1 LSEHDE
7 QVALFQWA
15 GYQLGACPELALMF
29 AIPNGGDRHP
39 AVAGKLRDEGVKP
52 GVPDICLPVP
62 RGKYHGMF
70 LEMKFGKNKPK
81 PDQFKWMGA
90 LRDQGYYVRLAWD
103 WQTAAEFITRYLEDR
118 NET

>member
-1 LSEHDE
+1 MAMSEHDE

-39 AVAGKLRDEGVKP
+39 AVAGKLRDEGVKA
-52 GVPDICLPVP
+52 GVPDIFLPVP

-70 LEMKFGKNKPK
+70 YGNEVWEEQAQDGPVQMDGCTA
-81 PDQFKWMGA
+81 GSRI
-90 LRDQGYYVRLAWD
+90 LRPPGLGLAD
-103 WQTAAEFITRYLEDR
+103 GSRIH
-118 NET
+118 N